1 MDWHFELA
9 VVAGLAVALA
19 GEAVAQDTRAS
30 DSRAGAVAR
39 LRPGHQVRIHSR
51 GLGRVEG
58 AFLRPTEAAVVL
70 TAEQGERFVPIAGI
84 DSLWV
89 RGTAAGRGAV
99 LGTFVGAAFGA
110 IAMYAANQTAF
121 EDLADRD
128 AALIGAGFG
137 LASGAFVGTIIGAVS
152 RPWKRW
158 HP

>member
-1 MDWHFELA
+1 MRL
-9 VVAGLAVALA
+9 VALWYLGLTVALA
-19 GEAVAQDTRAS
+19 GEAVAQEARAS
-30 DSRAGAVAR
+30 DSRARAVER
-39 LRPGHQVRIHSR
+39 LRPGHQVRIHAR

-58 AFLRPTEAAVVL
+58 TFLRPSEAAVVL
-70 TAEQGERFVPIAGI
+70 SAEQGERFVPIAGI

-89 RGTAAGRGAV
+89 RGTAAAKGAV
-99 LGTFVGAAFGA
+99 LGSLAGAVVGALL
-110 IAMYAANQTAF
+110 MYTANQTAF

-137 LASGAFVGTIIGAVS
+137 LASGALVGTIIGAVS

>member
-1 MDWHFELA
+1 MRL
-9 VVAGLAVALA
+9 VALWYLGLTFTLA
-19 GEAVAQDTRAS
+19 GEAFAQEARAS
-30 DSRAGAVAR
+30 DSRARAVAR
-39 LRPGHQVRIHSR
+39 LRPGHPVRIHAR

-70 TAEQGERFVPIAGI
+70 SAEQGERFVPIAGI

-99 LGTFVGAAFGA
+99 LGSLVGAVVGA
-110 IAMYAANQTAF
+110 IAMFTANQTAF

-128 AALIGAGFG
+128 AALIGAGLG
-137 LASGAFVGTIIGAVS
+137 LPSGALVGTLIGAVS

-158 HP
+158 YP